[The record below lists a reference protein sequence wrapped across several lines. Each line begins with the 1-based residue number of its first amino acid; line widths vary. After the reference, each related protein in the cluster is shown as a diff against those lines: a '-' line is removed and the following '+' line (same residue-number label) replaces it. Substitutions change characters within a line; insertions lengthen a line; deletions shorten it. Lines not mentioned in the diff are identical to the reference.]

1 MLIPYNNKQNSMI
14 LTTSQ
19 TSSEDIQWDF
29 TTTAGDNYYQVF
41 HFTTYGAKSA
51 KLTYQK
57 KLCHCSQVNLSI
69 QCSQLSIQQEE
80 IIDQLT

>member
-1 MLIPYNNKQNSMI
+1 MI

-57 KLCHCSQVNLSI
+57 KIMSLQPSEFEYSMQSAVNTTRGDNRSADIIMQV
-69 QCSQLSIQQEE
+69 
-80 IIDQLT
+80 

>member
-1 MLIPYNNKQNSMI
+1 MI
-14 LTTSQ
+14 LTTSR

-57 KLCHCSQVNLSI
+57 KNYVI
-69 QCSQLSIQQEE
+69 AAK
-80 IIDQLT
+80 